1 MAEYIDRD
9 LVLHEVCHACNDQF
23 DEDPCEP
30 KDCSFRELI
39 KALPAADVV
48 KRDCFDR
55 LLEENDMLRATL
67 VPVRHGRWEWN
78 DYNGFYYCSECG
90 CVSPRENQDG
100 EYCDCPNY
108 CPNCGARMDGA
119 E

>member
-1 MAEYIDRD
+1 MKKGKMRFVYEIGDAP
-9 LVLHEVCHACNDQF
+9 CHACGYGDMIDGAENF
-23 DEDPCEP
+23 
-30 KDCSFRELI
+30 
-39 KALPAADVV
+39 PAADV
-48 KRDCFDR
+48 
-55 LLEENDMLRATL
+55 A
-67 VPVRHGRWEWN
+67 PVRHGRWEWN
-78 DYNGFYYCSECG
+78 DDNGFYYCSECG